1 MLGPGDTKMSYG
13 KVSQID
19 HGTEM
24 SEEEQSVSWD

>member
-1 MLGPGDTKMSYG
+1 MLGPGDTKMSYD

-24 SEEEQSVSWD
+24 SEEQSVSWD